1 MNDPTSQLD
10 EAIEKAKAGRC
21 LILDEQGNLIMK
33 QDLTRW
39 ERVRIFLNR
48 WWVFA
53 LLILALS
60 QVVQTVI
67 SVSKYFRCQ

>member
-1 MNDPTSQLD
+1 MRKQLSLSKAID
-10 EAIEKAKAGRC
+10 ESMAARTLIE
-21 LILDEQGNLIMK
+21 DEEGNLIVK
-33 QDLTRW
+33 KDLTRW

-53 LLILALS
+53 LLILAAS

-67 SVSKYFRCQ
+67 AVLKYFKNP

>member
-1 MNDPTSQLD
+1 MSKPLSLS
-10 EAIEKAKAGRC
+10 EAIDKSKDARTLIKDEK
-21 LILDEQGNLIMK
+21 ENLIMK
-33 QDLTRW
+33 KDLTRW

-53 LLILALS
+53 LLILAAS

-67 SVSKYFRCQ
+67 AVLKYFKSP